1 MNQTLKT
8 ALAVVL
14 GIVIGS
20 IGYALVGNNQSGQF
34 GAPIGVSSITRYPNS
49 GLAARFMYIGTTMPT
64 TAQTDGSF
72 TSTGAATLSGTNTL
86 SGATTLSGSTTLS
99 ATTTATGFAQVSNPL
114 GSASSTLY
122 IGSSSGTGYFP
133 GCLVLG
139 SSGGVTSTPVYVTAT
154 GTTISATT
162 TKPAVCR

>member
-8 ALAVVL
+8 ILAVVL

-64 TAQTDGSF
+64 TAQTDGSLI
-72 TSTGAATLSGTNTL
+72 STGAATLSGTNTL
-86 SGATTLSGSTTLS
+86 SGATTLS